1 MTQSTR
7 TSEVLAESD
16 YSYRNRRLTGDR
28 WLLAGDAA
36 GFIDP
41 MFSTGVFV
49 AIETAEQAA
58 DAVAEALQNE
68 RRRPA
73 AFKKYERETNRV
85 MDLYLRFVGNW
96 YKPKFIEVM
105 THPVNRFR
113 VGAGDQFH
121 ALGKR
126 QEQLHPVVE
135 NAGFLPGNFPP
146 ALHPTLSAPDAQPA
160 GQRIDVETC
169 ATRFRKG
176 DARLRFRRFQNA
188 CPAGDCGRRWSRT
201 PER

>member
-1 MTQSTR
+1 MRTLGSERGSERSFFTNGGEQTCPSDPDPKLLVSAKEALDDLLREQPEIWSRMTHSTR

-49 AIETAEQAA
+49 AMETAEQAA
-58 DAVAEALQNE
+58 DAVAEALQDE
-68 RRRPA
+68 RRRAA
-73 AFKKYERETNRV
+73 AFRKYERETNRV

-105 THPVNRFR
+105 THPVNRF
-113 VGAGDQFH
+113 
-121 ALGKR
+121 
-126 QEQLHPVVE
+126 QLAPVI
-135 NAGFLPGNFPP
+135 NSML
-146 ALHPTLSAPDAQPA
+146 LSSGRSKAAS
-160 GQRIDVETC
+160 R
-169 ATRFRKG
+169 
-176 DARLRFRRFQNA
+176 
-188 CPAGDCGRRWSRT
+188 CGRECRFFIW
-201 PER
+201 